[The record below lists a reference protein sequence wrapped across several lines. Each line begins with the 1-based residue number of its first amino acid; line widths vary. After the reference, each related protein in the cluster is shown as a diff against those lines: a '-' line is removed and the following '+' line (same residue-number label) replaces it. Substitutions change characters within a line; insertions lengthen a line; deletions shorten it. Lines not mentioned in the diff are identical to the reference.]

1 MNTLGD
7 LLLECLHDEKLFE
20 YLDNFGGS
28 SWLDLVPLLT
38 DRKIS
43 GLKEE
48 KLIQLFAHLQNVGM
62 RIWLHELRIWSIAH
76 PAPVT
81 FSDKRGTIGNWTPG

>member
-28 SWLDLVPLLT
+28 SWQDLVPLLA
-38 DRKIS
+38 DRKVA
-43 GLKEE
+43 GLNQDTV
-48 KLIQLFAHLQNVGM
+48 IHLFDHLQNIGM
-62 RIWLHELRIWSIAH
+62 RMWLHELRLWSIAH
-76 PAPVT
+76 PAPTVYGM
-81 FSDKRGTIGNWTPG
+81 KGTIPAWVP